1 MVGQLEVHG
10 GRRALGADLHLEGVQ
25 GGLVGFGGQAL
36 GQARVDGHE
45 AGSVGCDGTFRCGE
59 VAGQGVGRQV
69 RGCGYKSYTIRAV
82 QLNPGGGQMKTK
94 DIPAD
99 TNLHE
104 VLSFSDTVL
113 LCRKGG

>member
-1 MVGQLEVHG
+1 MPETSDIPVLNVRIIYKCSPDGRPVLRETDPVNQVTVVDPRQTIASQLTLLFQ
-10 GRRALGADLHLEGVQ
+10 AFGAPAD
-25 GGLVGFGGQAL
+25 
-36 GQARVDGHE
+36 
-45 AGSVGCDGTFRCGE
+45 T
-59 VAGQGVGRQV
+59 
-69 RGCGYKSYTIRAV
+69 YKSYTIRAV